1 MLRRWEARSKTR
13 GTERHVVVVR
23 MPAPAAGVHR
33 VYSRPSLRAML
44 PSVALR
50 AVGRFCAPQRKG
62 CAPDKRK
69 AAAPASNRLCPENP
83 QSLNVRLSRP
93 ARLFSHGTASAHFL
107 IERTQAQSKRFC
119 MQRGFFRLRAAA
131 RSNGG
136 SSGSQQPLARNAR
149 TTTEE
154 SSAVPRAGKTCGGT
168 PPSREPQQSR
178 NGSDAAHHLQR
189 WSIALSETP

>member
-136 SSGSQQPLARNAR
+136 SSGPSAACAQCAHDNRREQRCAARG
-149 TTTEE
+149 EE
-154 SSAVPRAGKTCGGT
+154 PAAAP

-189 WSIALSETP
+189 GSIALSETP